1 MDGREFYFSI
11 TFAYSVVERDRSSES

>member
-11 TFAYSVVERDRSSES
+11 TFAYSVVERDRSSGS